1 MKNIVVAGAGAA
13 GWLAALHA
21 KSLFND
27 DSNIEVTVVYDDKIP
42 IIGVGESTTPGFL
55 EFLEKYIKIPV
66 WEILKYCEGTFKSG
80 IKFKNWKGDGS
91 YYYHTFTHSRIDDC
105 CAALSCGLRAD
116 DIDRAAQLSEAN
128 KVPIKNNNVEINEDV
143 YLNTN
148 LALHF
153 NAKLMAEYLQK
164 VGKERGIK
172 VVTGKIEDAVLDDS
186 GFVSEIV
193 LDTKQRIKTDFIY
206 DCTGFSRFFVDKIF
220 HSPMEY
226 YDKELT
232 TKRAMPFFLDKTDPT
247 PPYTEA
253 IAMKYGWMWKI
264 PVGERYG
271 CGYCF
276 DSDFVSDEDAY
287 KEICEVTG
295 QKPEVRKKINF
306 KPGYHTKPL
315 NKNTLAIGLSHGF
328 LEPLEATSLMI
339 SVEMIHMLFQL
350 TPNIFNK
357 KSWIGN
363 DVFEKDFNKL
373 VQDFVHGCVDFVK
386 VHYLTPR
393 NDTEFWKKGRDNI
406 SKRLEKRLKGVSD
419 FDITKP
425 NFIMDSSSG
434 NISFQMRNYIQCM
447 SGVDMIDKDMIKRN
461 TREHLY
467 SEVHN
472 NAKKYKYITELSKN
486 NDDAINDFIS
496 KKAAMSSGFRV

>member
-1 MKNIVVAGAGAA
+1 MKNIVVAGAGTA
-13 GWLAALHA
+13 GWLAAIQA
-21 KSLFND
+21 KEAFKD
-27 DSNIEVTVVYDDKIP
+27 DNNVEVIVVYDDKIP
-42 IIGVGESTTPGFL
+42 IIVVGESTTPGFV
-55 EFLEKYIKIPV
+55 EFLEKYLKIPTSA
-66 WEILKYCEGTFKSG
+66 ILKYCEGTLKSG

-105 CAALSCGLRAD
+105 CAALSSGLRVD
-116 DIDRAAQLSEAN
+116 DVDRAAQLSEAG
-128 KVPIKNNNVEINEDV
+128 KVPIPNPKVQIDKDV
-143 YLNTN
+143 YSNVN

-153 NAKLMAEYLQK
+153 NAKLFAEFLHTL
-164 VGKERGIK
+164 GIERGIK

-206 DCTGFSRFFVDKIF
+206 DCTGFSRFFVDKIY

-264 PVGERYG
+264 PVGDRYG

-276 DSDFVSDEDAY
+276 DSDFVSDEDVY

-295 QKPEVRKKINF
+295 QKPEIRKKINF

-339 SVEMIHMLFQL
+339 SIEMIHIFFK
-350 TPNIFNK
+350 TAPGGDIFNTQK
-357 KSWIGN
+357 R
-363 DVFEKDFNKL
+363 DEFAKDYNHF
-373 VQDFVHGCVDFVK
+373 VQKYVHGCVDFVK
-386 VHYLTPR
+386 LHYLTPR
-393 NDTEFWKKGRDNI
+393 NDTEFWKKGRENI

-425 NFIMDSSSG
+425 NFIMD
-434 NISFQMRNYIQCM
+434 NTPDYISFQMRNYIQCM

-472 NAKKYKYITELSKN
+472 KAKIYKYIAELSKSH
-486 NDDAINDFIS
+486 DDAISDLTNSVENLFS
-496 KKAAMSSGFRV
+496 YK